1 MNYRLVS
8 MLRGALISLILE
20 KSLAVPFS
28 VAKHSAALTLTST
41 DIEGIA
47 NGVPQFHGMWSSA
60 IEVGVG
66 LYLLSTVINQATFL
80 VLLPILSKLPSGEV

>member
-1 MNYRLVS
+1 MNYRLVA

-20 KSLAVPFS
+20 KSLAVPYS
-28 VAKHSAALTLTST
+28 VAKGSAALTLTST

-47 NGVPQFHGMWSSA
+47 NGVPQFHDMWSGA

-66 LYLLSTVINQATFL
+66 LYLLSTVISQATFL
-80 VLLPILSKLPSGEV
+80 ILLPILSKSPGGDL